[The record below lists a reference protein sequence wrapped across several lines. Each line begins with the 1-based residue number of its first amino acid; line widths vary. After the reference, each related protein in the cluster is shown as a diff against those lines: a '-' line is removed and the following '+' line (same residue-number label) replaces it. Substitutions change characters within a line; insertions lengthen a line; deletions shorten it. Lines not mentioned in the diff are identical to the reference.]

1 MSKSST
7 LMSMFRRSPLKFMQ
21 EHMRVVMD
29 CVREVPPLFD
39 ALNEG
44 DKEKFASIKDK
55 IFEHE
60 AAADKLKNEL
70 RAGLPKSLFM
80 PVDRRDLLEI
90 LQLQDSI
97 ADTAQD
103 IAGLLM
109 ERPME
114 VPETLK
120 EPLGKLVRR
129 CVDVCEQS
137 SKIIEELD
145 ELLEMGF
152 RGREASQVEE
162 MVDVLNSIEDETDE
176 LGIDI
181 TRRLF
186 AQEED
191 MNPVSVIMWYRL
203 IQWIGDLADYA
214 EKVGDRLRLLTAQ

>member
-1 MSKSST
+1 MPKSSP
-7 LMSMFRRSPLKFMQ
+7 LMKMFRRSPLKYMQ
-21 EHMRVVMD
+21 EHMRVVME

-39 ALNEG
+39 ALIDG
-44 DKEKFASIKDK
+44 DKEQFTSVKNK
-55 IFEHE
+55 IFELE
-60 AAADKLKNEL
+60 AAADKIKNEL
-70 RAGLPKSLFM
+70 RAGLPKSLFL

-90 LQLQDSI
+90 LQMQDSI

-109 ERPME
+109 ERPMD
-114 VPETLK
+114 VPDTLK
-120 EPLGKLVRR
+120 EPLVKLVRR
-129 CVDVCEQS
+129 CVDVCEKS
-137 SKIIEELD
+137 SQIIEELD

-152 RGREASQVEE
+152 RGREATQVET
-162 MVDVLNSIEDETDE
+162 MVDELNQIEDETDE
-176 LGIDI
+176 LGIDL

-186 AQEED
+186 AQEES

>member
-1 MSKSST
+1 MATSSSV
-7 LMSMFRRSPLKFMQ
+7 LKIFKRSPLKYMQ
-21 EHMRVVMD
+21 EHMRVVME

-39 ALNEG
+39 ALVSG
-44 DKEKFASIKDK
+44 DKDGFIAVKDK

-60 AAADKLKNEL
+60 AAADKIKNEL

-90 LQLQDSI
+90 LQMQDSI

-109 ERPME
+109 ERPMD

-120 EPLGKLVRR
+120 EPLVKLVRR

-137 SKIIEELD
+137 AQIIEELD
-145 ELLEMGF
+145 ELLAMGF
-152 RGREASQVEE
+152 RGREANQVEA
-162 MVDVLNSIEDETDE
+162 MVDELNRIEDETDE
-176 LGIDI
+176 LGIDL

-186 AQEED
+186 AQEDD

-214 EKVGDRLRLLTAQ
+214 EKVGDRLRLLTAR

>member
-1 MSKSST
+1 MPTSNT
-7 LMSMFRRSPLKFMQ
+7 LMKLFKRSPLKYLQ

-39 ALNEG
+39 ALING
-44 DKEKFASIKDK
+44 DKKGFDLAKEK

-60 AAADKLKNEL
+60 AAADKIKNEL

-103 IAGLLM
+103 IAGLLV

-114 VPETLK
+114 VPDTLK
-120 EPLGKLVRR
+120 DPLVKLVRR

-152 RGREASQVEE
+152 RGREATQVET
-162 MVDVLNSIEDETDE
+162 MVDELNKVEDETDE

-186 AQEED
+186 AQEDE

-214 EKVGDRLRLLTAQ
+214 EKVGDRLRLLTAR

>member
-1 MSKSST
+1 MARSSP
-7 LMSMFRRSPLKFMQ
+7 MMKMFKRSPLKYMQ

-39 ALNEG
+39 ALVSG
-44 DKEKFASIKDK
+44 DKDGFSTVKDK

-60 AAADKLKNEL
+60 AAADKIKNEL

-90 LQLQDSI
+90 LQMQDSI

-109 ERPME
+109 ERPMD

-120 EPLGKLVRR
+120 EPLVKLVRR

-137 SKIIEELD
+137 AQIIEELD
-145 ELLEMGF
+145 ELLAMGF
-152 RGREASQVEE
+152 RGREATQVEA
-162 MVDVLNSIEDETDE
+162 MVDELNRIEDETDE
-176 LGIDI
+176 LGIDL

-186 AQEED
+186 AQEDD

-214 EKVGDRLRLLTAQ
+214 EKVGDRLRLLTAR

>member
-1 MSKSST
+1 MSTSST

-44 DKEKFASIKDK
+44 DKEKFAAVKDK

-120 EPLGKLVRR
+120 EPLGKLVVR

-137 SKIIEELD
+137 AKIIEELD

-152 RGREASQVEE
+152 RGREATQVET
-162 MVDVLNSIEDETDE
+162 MVDELNRIEDETDE
-176 LGIDI
+176 LGIDL

-214 EKVGDRLRLLTAQ
+214 EKVGDRLRLLTAH

>member
-1 MSKSST
+1 MATSSPV
-7 LMSMFRRSPLKFMQ
+7 MKMFKRSPLKYMQ
-21 EHMRVVMD
+21 EHMRVVME

-39 ALNEG
+39 ALVSG
-44 DKEKFASIKDK
+44 DKEGFTAVKDK

-60 AAADKLKNEL
+60 AAADKIKNEL

-90 LQLQDSI
+90 LQMQDSI

-109 ERPME
+109 ERPMD

-120 EPLGKLVRR
+120 EPLVKLVRR

-137 SKIIEELD
+137 AQIIEELD
-145 ELLEMGF
+145 ELLAMGF
-152 RGREASQVEE
+152 RGREANQVEA
-162 MVDVLNSIEDETDE
+162 MVDELNRIEDETDE
-176 LGIDI
+176 LGIDL

-186 AQEED
+186 AQEDD

-214 EKVGDRLRLLTAQ
+214 EKVGDRLRLLTAR

>member
-1 MSKSST
+1 MPTSSP
-7 LMSMFRRSPLKFMQ
+7 MMKMFKRSPLKYMQ
-21 EHMRVVMD
+21 EHMRVVME

-39 ALNEG
+39 ALVSG
-44 DKEKFASIKDK
+44 DKDGFMAVKDK

-60 AAADKLKNEL
+60 AAADKIKNEL

-80 PVDRRDLLEI
+80 AVDRRDLLEI
-90 LQLQDSI
+90 LQMQDSI

-120 EPLGKLVRR
+120 EPLIKLVHR

-137 SKIIEELD
+137 SQIIEELD
-145 ELLEMGF
+145 ELLATGF
-152 RGREASQVEE
+152 RGREANQVEE
-162 MVDVLNSIEDETDE
+162 MVDELNRIEDETDE
-176 LGIDI
+176 LGIDL

-186 AQEED
+186 AQEDD
-191 MNPVSVIMWYRL
+191 MNPVSVMMWYRL

-214 EKVGDRLRLLTAQ
+214 EKVGDRLRLLTAR